1 MKSLYEKHNQFVI
14 NRVFTQVS
22 KDCEHKING
31 GCKHPERVFTIQRCY
46 ADHCCKVLENLEAI
60 PPKEARGE
68 IQNR

>member
-46 ADHCCKVLENLEAI
+46 ADIAAKFWKIYKNSRPRKLE
-60 PPKEARGE
+60 G
-68 IQNR
+68 